1 MKCLIIKD
9 KYKDLLKADGII
21 KSIENL
27 FAEWEELVRSIKPST
42 EEELLNAMAE
52 VKNLITS
59 EQCSNYVARTK
70 NDMSVFTKDAIILT
84 IRMVVLR

>member
-21 KSIENL
+21 NSIENL
-27 FAEWEELVRSIKPST
+27 FADWEGLVRSMKPST

-70 NDMSVFTKDAIILT
+70 KWHECFHERRNYFDN
-84 IRMVVLR
+84 